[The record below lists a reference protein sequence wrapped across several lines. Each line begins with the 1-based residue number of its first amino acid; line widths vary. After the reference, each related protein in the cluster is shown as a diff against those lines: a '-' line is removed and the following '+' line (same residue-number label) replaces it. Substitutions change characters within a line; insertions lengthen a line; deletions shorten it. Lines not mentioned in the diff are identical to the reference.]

1 MRCEE
6 TNSIRVFEKL
16 FQRDQGFTRFPA
28 AFAGRLLQLDAKY
41 FNKHHRKKQSNIIP
55 TQHTSYL
62 SRTPRIYSCNF
73 FLAGVNFYRFNAKN
87 WHCRQILREKV
98 AFFGINFILQKLCT
112 CEKNDKYQVCSSTFV
127 TSFHIQMIVIKPIT
141 VPLLLAP

>member
-55 TQHTSYL
+55 TEYVHKTAFTLTTLSYE
-62 SRTPRIYSCNF
+62 S
-73 FLAGVNFYRFNAKN
+73 
-87 WHCRQILREKV
+87 
-98 AFFGINFILQKLCT
+98 
-112 CEKNDKYQVCSSTFV
+112 
-127 TSFHIQMIVIKPIT
+127 
-141 VPLLLAP
+141 